1 MSSLI
6 PPDAIVGSYR
16 LAGFLGAG
24 GMGEVHRATHMS
36 TGQVVAIKVLS
47 APEIDARW
55 LARVYHEARVLQG
68 LSHPNIVKLHEL
80 VTREGRPCLVL
91 EYAVGESLAD
101 VLKRRGRLTPRDALR
116 VLHALADAV
125 AHVHTRDIVHRDL
138 KPANVRVTADGNI
151 KLLDFGIS
159 KSEHA
164 MGLTQT
170 GNVIGTPRYLSPEQ
184 LLGRPITPATDV
196 WALGVLLYEI
206 VTGATP
212 FAGTTE
218 AMLWS
223 SIDAIAYEPP
233 SKTLAG
239 IVDVATL
246 RELDRMVASCLTRDP
261 ARRPTAAAL
270 AASAAA
276 AFGGSAQTPAPKPE
290 AAAPPAS
297 WSSPGAARVRG
308 FLERQWMAIT
318 AISAAVAL
326 LALAFALSPIFG
338 TTPAGGG
345 SGTRATVRGQG
356 RGHAGAANTS
366 AADAGIHRID
376 VFSGR
381 ATVLVNGKPLGE
393 TPIDY
398 VGQIGETVKVELRQD
413 GFEPLREEIQITT
426 TGTSTFE
433 MRRAGEVP

>member
-101 VLKRRGRLTPRDALR
+101 VLKRRGRLVPRDALR

-125 AHVHTRDIVHRDL
+125 AHVHTREIVHRDL

-159 KSEHA
+159 KSAHA
-164 MGLTQT
+164 AGLTQT

-184 LLGRPITPATDV
+184 LLGHEITPATDV
-196 WALGVLLYEI
+196 WALGVLFYEMI
-206 VTGATP
+206 TGATP

-223 SIDAIAYEPP
+223 SIDAVDYEPP
-233 SKTLAG
+233 SRTLAG
-239 IVDVATL
+239 TVDAATL
-246 RELDRMVASCLTRDP
+246 RELDRIVASCLTRDP
-261 ARRPTAAAL
+261 LRRPTAARL
-270 AASAAA
+270 AATAATV
-276 AFGGSAQTPAPKPE
+276 FGTAQTPAPAKMEQP
-290 AAAPPAS
+290 AAPAAWQAPSTAQVKS
-297 WSSPGAARVRG
+297 W
-308 FLERQWMAIT
+308 LERHWLMVT
-318 AISAAVAL
+318 AVSAAVVL
-326 LALAFALSPIFG
+326 LALALALSPLFSG
-338 TTPAGGG
+338 TVNPGGTRGG
-345 SGTRATVRGQG
+345 SRARAAGQG
-356 RGHAGAANTS
+356 AAS
-366 AADAGIHRID
+366 ADAGVHHID
-376 VFSGR
+376 ITNGR
-381 ATVLVNGKPLGE
+381 ATVLVNGKPAGE
-393 TPIDY
+393 TPVDY
-398 VGQIGETVKVELRQD
+398 VGPIGETLKVELRQD
-413 GFEPLREEIQITT
+413 GFVPLHFEVQITAN
-426 TGTSTFE
+426 GTSTQT
-433 MRRAGEVP
+433 MSRPGETEP

>member
-101 VLKRRGRLTPRDALR
+101 VLKRRGRLVPRDALR

-159 KSEHA
+159 KSPHA
-164 MGLTQT
+164 AGLTQT

-184 LLGRPITPATDV
+184 LLGHDITPATDV
-196 WALGVLLYEI
+196 WALGVLFYEMI
-206 VTGATP
+206 TGATP

-223 SIDAIAYEPP
+223 SIDAVAYEPP
-233 SKTLAG
+233 SRTLAG
-239 IVDVATL
+239 MVDPATL
-246 RELDRMVASCLTRDP
+246 RELDRIVASCLTRDP
-261 ARRPTAAAL
+261 LRRPTAAKL
-270 AASAAA
+270 AATAAA
-276 AFGGSAQTPAPKPE
+276 VFGTAQTPAPAKKDQ
-290 AAAPPAS
+290 PAS
-297 WSSPGAARVRG
+297 PAPWQAPSGEQVKSW
-308 FLERQWMAIT
+308 LERHWLMVT
-318 AISAAVAL
+318 AVSAAVVL
-326 LALAFALSPIFG
+326 LALAIALSPLFSR
-338 TTPAGGG
+338 TATS
-345 SGTRATVRGQG
+345 SGTRAGSHTRAAGS
-356 RGHAGAANTS
+356 GHGAAS
-366 AADAGIHRID
+366 ADAGVHHID

-381 ATVLVNGKPLGE
+381 ATVVVNGKPLGE

-398 VGQIGETVKVELRQD
+398 VGPIGETVKVELRQD
-413 GFEPLREEIQITT
+413 GFEPLKEEIQITT
-426 TGTSTFE
+426 TGTSTFT
-433 MRRAGEVP
+433 MRRTGEEP